1 MDSIGMAFSCFSN
14 PSLPRICLCFYS
26 EKKLCPIDPGS
37 PHQLAPA
44 RAVSATVFRVT
55 WIRSLS
61 SAFQNAMESVI
72 PPRRKLDSVLGPASN
87 AASASLD
94 NPEVYTITG
103 LREMYFP
110 IGIVNPTEIT
120 PSCIS

>member
-14 PSLPRICLCFYS
+14 PSLPRICLCFYP

-72 PPRRKLDSVLGPASN
+72 PPRRKLDSALGPASN

-103 LREMYFP
+103 LREVYFP